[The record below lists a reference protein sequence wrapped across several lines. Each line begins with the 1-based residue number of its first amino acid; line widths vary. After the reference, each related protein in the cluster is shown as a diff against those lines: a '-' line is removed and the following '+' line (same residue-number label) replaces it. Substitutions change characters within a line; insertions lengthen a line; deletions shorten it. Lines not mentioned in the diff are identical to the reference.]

1 MRAAQEN
8 RKFKVIILIPA
19 IPGFAGDLR
28 DSAAMGTRA
37 IMDYQYKS
45 ICRGDHSIYGRIKAA
60 GFDPTQYIFVF
71 NLRSYD
77 RLNKTPALK
86 RQEEESGVSYQEVQ
100 RAQAEEV
107 MSDAVHGSESFE
119 GGGNAGVRET
129 AKEGGIKGLFKKT
142 RRTGIDYSKGGKI
155 EPENPDDRPGVLK
168 EKKEKFEAEREMEGE
183 GEHSSDSIAADAML
197 GQKKPS
203 EESYIGRD
211 EKGNR
216 VGTEDKD
223 EDNRQQE
230 LENFVQEELYI
241 HGKVRCNKTA
251 GVEDPLTSFVI
262 ASDRRRPHR
271 NMWVQQHQRS
281 KSARFP
287 RFRAEHRHGRHHS
300 TPIQNGRRRI
310 HRR

>member
-1 MRAAQEN
+1 M
-8 RKFKVIILIPA
+8 PA

-28 DSAAMGTRA
+28 DNAAMGTRA

-77 RLNKTPALK
+77 RLNKTPALQ
-86 RQEEESGVSYQEVQ
+86 RQEEKSGVTYQEVQ

-107 MSDAVHGSESFE
+107 MSDAVHGNESFE

-142 RRTGIDYSKGGKI
+142 RRTSIDYSKGGEI
-155 EPENPDDRPGVLK
+155 EPEDPNDDPKVLK
-168 EKKEKFEAEREMEGE
+168 EKKEKFEAEKEVEHE
-183 GEHSSDSIAADAML
+183 AEHSADSIAQDAML

-203 EESYIGRD
+203 EEPYIGRD
-211 EKGNR
+211 EHGNR
-216 VGTEDKD
+216 VGNED
-223 EDNRQQE
+223 EDEDQRQQE

-241 HGKVRCNKTA
+241 HGKVSLKET
-251 GVEDPLTSFVI
+251 DLS
-262 ASDRRRPHR
+262 
-271 NMWVQQHQRS
+271 
-281 KSARFP
+281 
-287 RFRAEHRHGRHHS
+287 
-300 TPIQNGRRRI
+300 
-310 HRR
+310 